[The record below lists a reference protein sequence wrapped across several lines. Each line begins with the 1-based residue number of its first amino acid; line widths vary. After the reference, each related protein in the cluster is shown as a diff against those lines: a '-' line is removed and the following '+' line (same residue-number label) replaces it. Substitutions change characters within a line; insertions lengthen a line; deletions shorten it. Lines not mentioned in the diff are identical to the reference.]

1 MATFY
6 KYKSREGEDQVDWRG
21 ITKGIS
27 DDLSRIQGEREQK
40 RVDIDN
46 AVLTTLETIA
56 DKPLGT
62 DAARNEI
69 TSDYAAQASAIALE
83 NQRLLKTGQMSLKQY
98 NSVTNTA
105 GSSTKKL
112 FNLTRQ
118 YQENYQRHMD
128 ALKPDKDGLIQGSG
142 LGALLRKQAEAL
154 GDPTNT
160 KYYMDPQSGSAYI
173 ARVLR
178 DGETAKEGANFRL
191 IDGEAYSLMDVST
204 AQNIITMDVNRYQA
218 EQVADRIA
226 KAAGI
231 VTEVV
236 MKEDVKTRT
245 DSFNRIF
252 QQDAD
257 GVIVR
262 DKDDNKVLS
271 EIGEA
276 VTSQIR
282 ASFASPM
289 DYASMLY
296 DTLNKPSIAKNDD
309 DDGYTNLL
317 TGKVYEGDVK
327 DAIIFITENSQ
338 QVPKL
343 TDAQEKQAQEGVL
356 DIIRSKMGI
365 TETVYDQ
372 RAEDR
377 KDQELNLRKRQ
388 VKDQETLARER
399 LKFRKDEKKKGQA
412 GEKSIAT
419 NMTKLFFGTE
429 EQADAA
435 ANFIRGLPGNSNL
448 RIQLDGDR
456 MILRR
461 TLEDGSVSE
470 DIVSKAGG
478 IANFIESSATLMNT
492 GITGIDEALTLS
504 GATKDADGNYL
515 PPSLIKINSA
525 STITP
530 RVSIT
535 DQIISV
541 INKDINSIAITEDQA
556 TDEETLRD
564 LISPLANKYGVTVS
578 EQAIGDE
585 IVLSLPGSDDDL
597 VIPLNKATP
606 TSIKE
611 ALKGF
616 IAGDINEKT
625 FVKYKSYLRP
635 NSSDDESVDPK
646 TEINTG
652 KY

>member
-83 NQRLLKTGQMSLKQY
+83 NQRLLKIQKMSLKQY

-105 GSSTKKL
+105 KSSTKKL

-142 LGALLRKQAEAL
+142 LGALLRKQAETL

-252 QQDAD
+252 QKDAD
-257 GVIVR
+257 GNILV
-262 DKDDNKVLS
+262 DKNDNKVLS

-296 DTLNKPSIAKNDD
+296 DTLNKPSIAGNDKK
-309 DDGYTNLL
+309 GYTNLL
-317 TGKVYEGDVK
+317 TGEKYKGDVK

-338 QVPKL
+338 QVPVL

-356 DIIRSKMGI
+356 NIIRSKMGI

-388 VKDQETLARER
+388 VKDQETRTTLQ
-399 LKFRKDEKKKGQA
+399 RKRDELRSAKPGNVIFADPNEAFETYIVADEK
-412 GEKSIAT
+412 
-419 NMTKLFFGTE
+419 
-429 EQADAA
+429 
-435 ANFIRGLPGNSNL
+435 
-448 RIQLDGDR
+448 
-456 MILRR
+456 
-461 TLEDGSVSE
+461 
-470 DIVSKAGG
+470 
-478 IANFIESSATLMNT
+478 
-492 GITGIDEALTLS
+492 
-504 GATKDADGNYL
+504 
-515 PPSLIKINSA
+515 LIK
-525 STITP
+525 
-530 RVSIT
+530 
-535 DQIISV
+535 
-541 INKDINSIAITEDQA
+541 
-556 TDEETLRD
+556 
-564 LISPLANKYGVTVS
+564 
-578 EQAIGDE
+578 
-585 IVLSLPGSDDDL
+585 
-597 VIPLNKATP
+597 
-606 TSIKE
+606 
-611 ALKGF
+611 
-616 IAGDINEKT
+616 
-625 FVKYKSYLRP
+625 
-635 NSSDDESVDPK
+635 DPK
-646 TEINTG
+646 TGVISGVNSDLFSDEENNTQDLIG
-652 KY
+652 TKPDATKQIIQPLIEKFGDLGFSFTLYNVEDAFQVVGPSGGEGIRIDYDEQPEDAIEEYQKLMTFIRSEFDDETILESKYSVIGYDRFGPGAVAVDASGIPVSTEVGVDYTKK

>member
-236 MKEDVKTRT
+236 MKDGVKTLT
-245 DSFNRIF
+245 NSFDRMYQIDDN
-252 QQDAD
+252 
-257 GVIVR
+257 
-262 DKDDNKVLS
+262 DNKVLS

-317 TGKVYEGDVK
+317 TGKIYEGDVK

-365 TETVYDQ
+365 TETAMREMGMNDAQ
-372 RAEDR
+372 KEAAR
-377 KDQELNLRKRQ
+377 
-388 VKDQETLARER
+388 LARER

-504 GATKDADGNYL
+504 GITKDADGNYL

-530 RVSIT
+530 RVSTT

-541 INKDINSIAITEDQA
+541 INKDIDSIAITEDQA

-564 LISPLANKYGVTVS
+564 LISPFANKYGVTVS
-578 EQAIGDE
+578 EQGAFVDE

-597 VIPLNKATP
+597 VIPLNEATP

>member
-1 MATFY
+1 MATYY

-128 ALKPDKDGLIQGSG
+128 ALKPDKDGFIQGSG
-142 LGALLRKQAEAL
+142 LGALMRKQAEAL

-173 ARVLR
+173 ARVR
-178 DGETAKEGANFRL
+178 KKGEATKEGANIRT
-191 IDGEAYSLMDVST
+191 IDGQTYSLMDVST

-236 MKEDVKTRT
+236 KEGDVKTRT

-257 GVIVR
+257 GNIRVD
-262 DKDDNKVLS
+262 DKGNKVLS

-296 DTLNKPSIAKNDD
+296 DTLNKPSIAKNDEG
-309 DDGYTNLL
+309 GYTNLL
-317 TGKVYEGDVK
+317 TGDKYDGDVK
-327 DAIIFITENSQ
+327 DAIIFKTENSQ
-338 QVPKL
+338 QVPVL
-343 TDAQEKQAQEGVL
+343 TEAQEKQAQEGVL
-356 DIIRSKMGI
+356 NIIRTKMGI
-365 TETVYDQ
+365 TETAM
-372 RAEDR
+372 R
-377 KDQELNLRKRQ
+377 
-388 VKDQETLARER
+388 ETGMDDAQKEAARLAREK
-399 LKFRKDEKKKGQA
+399 LKLEKNKLKDGKVTP
-412 GEKSIAT
+412 KSIAT
-419 NMTKLFFGTE
+419 NMTKLFFGTK

-478 IANFIESSATLMNT
+478 IENFIESSATLMKT
-492 GITGIDEALTLS
+492 GIRGIDEALTLS
-504 GATKDADGNYL
+504 GITTDADGNYL
-515 PPSLIKINSA
+515 PPSLVNINSA
-525 STITP
+525 SKITP
-530 RVSIT
+530 RVSTT

-564 LISPLANKYGVTVS
+564 LISPFANKSGVTVS
-578 EQAIGDE
+578 EQGAFVDE

-597 VIPLNKATP
+597 VIPLNEATP

-635 NSSDDESVDPK
+635 NSSDDDSGGAKDEV
-646 TEINTG
+646 NTG
-652 KY
+652 KYN

>member
-1 MATFY
+1 MATYY

-46 AVLTTLETIA
+46 AVLKTLETIA

-112 FNLTRQ
+112 FNLTKQ

-128 ALKPDKDGLIQGSG
+128 ALKPDKDGVIAASG
-142 LGALLRKQAEAL
+142 LSPLLRKQVEAL

-173 ARVLR
+173 ARLQKEGKKV
-178 DGETAKEGANFRL
+178 KEGANIRT
-191 IDGEAYSLMDVST
+191 IDGQAYSLMDVST

-236 MKEDVKTRT
+236 MEGDVKTRT

-252 QQDAD
+252 QTD
-257 GVIVR
+257 
-262 DKDDNKVLS
+262 DKGNKVLS

-296 DTLNKPSIAKNDD
+296 DTLNKPSIAGNDKE
-309 DDGYTNLL
+309 GYTNLL
-317 TGKVYEGDVK
+317 TGEKYKGDVK
-327 DAIIFITENSQ
+327 DAIIFKTENSQ
-338 QVPKL
+338 QVPVL

-356 DIIRSKMGI
+356 NIIRTKMGI
-365 TETVYDQ
+365 TETAM
-372 RAEDR
+372 R
-377 KDQELNLRKRQ
+377 
-388 VKDQETLARER
+388 ETGMNDAQKEAARLARER
-399 LKFRKDEKKKGQA
+399 LKLEKKKLKDGKVTP
-412 GEKSIAT
+412 KSIAT
-419 NMTKLFFGTE
+419 NMTKLFFGTK

-448 RIQLDGDR
+448 RIKLDGDR

-478 IANFIESSATLMNT
+478 IENFIESSATLMKT
-492 GITGIDEALTLS
+492 GIRGIDEALTLS
-504 GATKDADGNYL
+504 GITTDADGNYL
-515 PPSLIKINSA
+515 PPSLVNIDSA
-525 STITP
+525 SKITP
-530 RVSIT
+530 RVSTT

-541 INKDINSIAITEDQA
+541 INKDIDSIAITEDQA

-564 LISPLANKYGVTVS
+564 LISPFANKYGVTVS
-578 EQAIGDE
+578 EQGTFVDE

-597 VIPLNKATP
+597 VIPLNEATP

-625 FVKYKSYLRP
+625 FVKYKSYLRS
-635 NSSDDESVDPK
+635 NSSDDEPVDPK
-646 TEINTG
+646 AEVNTG
-652 KY
+652 KYN

>member
-83 NQRLLKTGQMSLKQY
+83 NQKLLKTGQMSLKQY

-236 MKEDVKTRT
+236 MEDGVKTLT
-245 DSFNRIF
+245 NSFNRMY
-252 QQDAD
+252 QTD
-257 GVIVR
+257 
-262 DKDDNKVLS
+262 DKGNKVLS

-296 DTLNKPSIAKNDD
+296 DTLNKPSIAGNDKK
-309 DDGYTNLL
+309 GYTNLL

-327 DAIIFITENSQ
+327 DAIIFKTENSQ
-338 QVPKL
+338 QVPVL
-343 TDAQEKQAQEGVL
+343 TEAQEKQAQEGVL
-356 DIIRSKMGI
+356 NIIRSKMGI
-365 TETVYDQ
+365 TETAMREMGMDEAQ
-372 RAEDR
+372 KEAAR
-377 KDQELNLRKRQ
+377 
-388 VKDQETLARER
+388 LARER

-585 IVLSLPGSDDDL
+585 IVLSLPGSDDKL
-597 VIPLNKATP
+597 VIPLNEATP

-635 NSSDDESVDPK
+635 NSSDDEPVDPK

>member
-1 MATFY
+1 MATYY

-46 AVLTTLETIA
+46 AVLKTLETIA

-112 FNLTRQ
+112 FNLTKQ

-128 ALKPDKDGLIQGSG
+128 ALKPDKDGVIAASG
-142 LGALLRKQAEAL
+142 LSPLLRKQVEAL

-173 ARVLR
+173 ARLQKEGKKV
-178 DGETAKEGANFRL
+178 KEGANIRT
-191 IDGEAYSLMDVST
+191 IDGQAYSLMDVST

-236 MKEDVKTRT
+236 MEGDVKTRT

-252 QQDAD
+252 QTD
-257 GVIVR
+257 
-262 DKDDNKVLS
+262 DKGNKVLS

-296 DTLNKPSIAKNDD
+296 DTLNKPSIAGNDKE
-309 DDGYTNLL
+309 GYTNLL
-317 TGKVYEGDVK
+317 TGEKYKGDVK
-327 DAIIFITENSQ
+327 DAIIFKTENSQ
-338 QVPKL
+338 QVPVL

-356 DIIRSKMGI
+356 NIIRTKMGI
-365 TETVYDQ
+365 TETAM
-372 RAEDR
+372 R
-377 KDQELNLRKRQ
+377 
-388 VKDQETLARER
+388 ETGMTDAQKEAARLARER
-399 LKFRKDEKKKGQA
+399 LKLEKKKLKDGKVTP
-412 GEKSIAT
+412 KSIAT
-419 NMTKLFFGTE
+419 NMTKLFFGTK

-478 IANFIESSATLMNT
+478 IENFIESSATLMKT
-492 GITGIDEALTLS
+492 GIRGIDEALTLS
-504 GATKDADGNYL
+504 GITTDADGNYL
-515 PPSLIKINSA
+515 PPSLVNIDSA
-525 STITP
+525 SKITP
-530 RVSIT
+530 RVSTT

-541 INKDINSIAITEDQA
+541 INKDIDSIAITEDQA

-564 LISPLANKYGVTVS
+564 LISPFANKYGVTVS
-578 EQAIGDE
+578 EQGTFVDE

-597 VIPLNKATP
+597 VIPLNEATP

-625 FVKYKSYLRP
+625 FVKYKSYLRS
-635 NSSDDESVDPK
+635 NSSDDEPVDPK
-646 TEINTG
+646 AEVNTG
-652 KY
+652 KYN

>member
-1 MATFY
+1 MATYY

-46 AVLTTLETIA
+46 AVLKTLETIA

-112 FNLTRQ
+112 FNLTKQ

-128 ALKPDKDGLIQGSG
+128 ALKPDKDGVIAASG
-142 LGALLRKQAEAL
+142 LSPLLRKQVEAL

-173 ARVLR
+173 ARLQKEGKKV
-178 DGETAKEGANFRL
+178 KEGANIRT
-191 IDGEAYSLMDVST
+191 IDGQAYSLMDVST

-236 MKEDVKTRT
+236 MEGDVKTRT

-252 QQDAD
+252 QTD
-257 GVIVR
+257 
-262 DKDDNKVLS
+262 DKGNKVLS

-296 DTLNKPSIAKNDD
+296 DTLNKPSIAGNDKE
-309 DDGYTNLL
+309 GYTNLL
-317 TGKVYEGDVK
+317 TGEKYKGDVK
-327 DAIIFITENSQ
+327 DAIIFKTENSQ
-338 QVPKL
+338 QVPVL

-356 DIIRSKMGI
+356 NIIRTKMGI
-365 TETVYDQ
+365 TETAM
-372 RAEDR
+372 R
-377 KDQELNLRKRQ
+377 
-388 VKDQETLARER
+388 ETGMNDAQKEAARLARER
-399 LKFRKDEKKKGQA
+399 LKLEKKKLKDGKVTP
-412 GEKSIAT
+412 KSIAT
-419 NMTKLFFGTE
+419 NMTKLFFGTK

-478 IANFIESSATLMNT
+478 IENFIESSATLMKT
-492 GITGIDEALTLS
+492 GIRGIDEALTLS
-504 GATKDADGNYL
+504 GITTDDDGNYL
-515 PPSLIKINSA
+515 PPSLVNINSA
-525 STITP
+525 SKITP
-530 RVSIT
+530 RVSTT

-541 INKDINSIAITEDQA
+541 INKDIDSIAITEDQA

-564 LISPLANKYGVTVS
+564 LISPFANKYGVTVS
-578 EQAIGDE
+578 EQGTFVDE

-597 VIPLNKATP
+597 VIPLNEATP

-625 FVKYKSYLRP
+625 FVKYKSYLRS
-635 NSSDDESVDPK
+635 NSSDDEPVDPK
-646 TEINTG
+646 AEVNTG
-652 KY
+652 KYN

>member
-83 NQRLLKTGQMSLKQY
+83 NQKLLKTGQMSLKQY

-236 MKEDVKTRT
+236 KEGDVKTRT

-257 GVIVR
+257 GNIRVD
-262 DKDDNKVLS
+262 DKGNKVLS

-296 DTLNKPSIAKNDD
+296 DTLNKPSIAKNDEG
-309 DDGYTNLL
+309 GYTNLL
-317 TGKVYEGDVK
+317 TGDKYDGDVK
-327 DAIIFITENSQ
+327 DAIIFKTENSQ
-338 QVPKL
+338 QVPVL
-343 TDAQEKQAQEGVL
+343 TEAQEKQAQEGVL
-356 DIIRSKMGI
+356 NIIRSKMGI
-365 TETVYDQ
+365 TETAMREMGMDEAQ
-372 RAEDR
+372 KEAAR
-377 KDQELNLRKRQ
+377 
-388 VKDQETLARER
+388 LARER

-585 IVLSLPGSDDDL
+585 IVLSLPGSDDKL
-597 VIPLNKATP
+597 VIPLNEATP

-635 NSSDDESVDPK
+635 NSSDDEPVDPK

>member
-236 MKEDVKTRT
+236 MKDGVKTLT
-245 DSFNRIF
+245 NSFDRMYQIDDN
-252 QQDAD
+252 
-257 GVIVR
+257 
-262 DKDDNKVLS
+262 DNKVLS

-317 TGKVYEGDVK
+317 TGKIYEGDVK

-365 TETVYDQ
+365 TETAMREMGMNDAQ
-372 RAEDR
+372 KEAAR
-377 KDQELNLRKRQ
+377 
-388 VKDQETLARER
+388 LARER

-504 GATKDADGNYL
+504 GITKDADGNYL

-530 RVSIT
+530 RVSTT

-541 INKDINSIAITEDQA
+541 INKDIDSIAITEDQA

-578 EQAIGDE
+578 EQGAFVDE

-597 VIPLNKATP
+597 VIPLNEATP

>member
-1 MATFY
+1 MATYY

-46 AVLTTLETIA
+46 AVLKTLETIA

-112 FNLTRQ
+112 FNLTKQ

-128 ALKPDKDGLIQGSG
+128 ALKPDKDGVIAASG
-142 LGALLRKQAEAL
+142 LSPLLRKQVEAL

-173 ARVLR
+173 ARLQKEGKKV
-178 DGETAKEGANFRL
+178 KEGANIRT
-191 IDGEAYSLMDVST
+191 IDGQAYSLMDVST

-236 MKEDVKTRT
+236 MEGDVKTRT

-252 QQDAD
+252 QTD
-257 GVIVR
+257 
-262 DKDDNKVLS
+262 DKGNKVLS

-296 DTLNKPSIAKNDD
+296 DTLNKPSIAGNDKE
-309 DDGYTNLL
+309 GYTNLL
-317 TGKVYEGDVK
+317 TGEKYKGDVK
-327 DAIIFITENSQ
+327 DAIIFKTENSQ
-338 QVPKL
+338 QVPVL

-356 DIIRSKMGI
+356 NIIRTKMGI
-365 TETVYDQ
+365 TETAMRETGMTDAQ
-372 RAEDR
+372 KEAARRAR
-377 KDQELNLRKRQ
+377 
-388 VKDQETLARER
+388 AR
-399 LKFRKDEKKKGQA
+399 LKLDKNKLKDGKVTP
-412 GEKSIAT
+412 KSIAT
-419 NMTKLFFGTE
+419 NMTKLFFGTK

-478 IANFIESSATLMNT
+478 IENFIESSATLMKT
-492 GITGIDEALTLS
+492 GIRGIDEALTLS
-504 GATKDADGNYL
+504 GITTDDDGNYL
-515 PPSLIKINSA
+515 PPSLVNINSA
-525 STITP
+525 SKITP
-530 RVSIT
+530 RVSTT

-541 INKDINSIAITEDQA
+541 INKDIDSIAITEDQA

-564 LISPLANKYGVTVS
+564 LISPFANKYGVTVS
-578 EQAIGDE
+578 EQGTFVDE

-597 VIPLNKATP
+597 VIPLNEATP

-625 FVKYKSYLRP
+625 FVKYKSYLRS
-635 NSSDDESVDPK
+635 NSSDDEPVDPK
-646 TEINTG
+646 AEVNTG
-652 KY
+652 KYN

>member
-236 MKEDVKTRT
+236 MKDGVKTLT
-245 DSFNRIF
+245 NSFDRMYQIDDN
-252 QQDAD
+252 
-257 GVIVR
+257 
-262 DKDDNKVLS
+262 DNKVLS

-317 TGKVYEGDVK
+317 TGKIYEGDVK

-365 TETVYDQ
+365 TETAMREMGMNDAQ
-372 RAEDR
+372 KEAAR
-377 KDQELNLRKRQ
+377 
-388 VKDQETLARER
+388 LARER

-504 GATKDADGNYL
+504 GITKDADGNYL
-515 PPSLIKINSA
+515 PPSLVNINSA

-530 RVSIT
+530 RVSTT

-541 INKDINSIAITEDQA
+541 INKDIDSIAITEDQA

-578 EQAIGDE
+578 EQGAFVDE

-597 VIPLNKATP
+597 VIPLNEATP

>member
-236 MKEDVKTRT
+236 MKDGVKTLT
-245 DSFNRIF
+245 NSFDRMYQIDDN
-252 QQDAD
+252 
-257 GVIVR
+257 
-262 DKDDNKVLS
+262 DNKVLS

-317 TGKVYEGDVK
+317 TGKIYEGDVK

-365 TETVYDQ
+365 TETAMREMGMNDAQ
-372 RAEDR
+372 KEAAR
-377 KDQELNLRKRQ
+377 
-388 VKDQETLARER
+388 LARER

-504 GATKDADGNYL
+504 GITTDDDGNYL

-530 RVSIT
+530 RVSTT

-541 INKDINSIAITEDQA
+541 INKDIDSIAITEDQA

-564 LISPLANKYGVTVS
+564 LISPFANKYGVTVS
-578 EQAIGDE
+578 ERGFGDE

-597 VIPLNKATP
+597 VIPLNEATP

>member
-1 MATFY
+1 MATYY

-173 ARVLR
+173 ARVR
-178 DGETAKEGANFRL
+178 KKGEATKEGANIRT
-191 IDGEAYSLMDVST
+191 IDGQAYSLMDVST

-236 MKEDVKTRT
+236 KEGDVKTRT

-257 GVIVR
+257 GNIRVD
-262 DKDDNKVLS
+262 DKGNKVLS

-296 DTLNKPSIAKNDD
+296 DTLNKPSIAKNDEG
-309 DDGYTNLL
+309 GYTNLL
-317 TGKVYEGDVK
+317 TGDKYDGDVK
-327 DAIIFITENSQ
+327 DAIIFKTENSQ
-338 QVPKL
+338 QVPVL
-343 TDAQEKQAQEGVL
+343 TEAQEKQAQEGVL
-356 DIIRSKMGI
+356 NIIRTKMGI
-365 TETVYDQ
+365 TETFYDE
-372 RAEDR
+372 RAQDR
-377 KDQELNLRKRQ
+377 KDEELKLKKRQ
-388 VKDQETLARER
+388 VTDQETRTR
-399 LKFRKDEKKKGQA
+399 LQKKRDDFRSAKPGNVIFADPNEAFETYIVADEKLIKDPNTGVISGVNSDLFSDEENNTQDTIGTKPD
-412 GEKSIAT
+412 AT
-419 NMTKLFFGTE
+419 NQIIKPLIEKFGDLGFSFTLNNLEDAFQVVGPSGGEGIRIDYDEQPGDAIEEYQRLMT
-429 EQADAA
+429 
-435 ANFIRGLPGNSNL
+435 FIRGEF
-448 RIQLDGDR
+448 DDE
-456 MILRR
+456 
-461 TLEDGSVSE
+461 TVLE
-470 DIVSKAGG
+470 SK
-478 IANFIESSATLMNT
+478 
-492 GITGIDEALTLS
+492 
-504 GATKDADGNYL
+504 Y
-515 PPSLIKINSA
+515 
-525 STITP
+525 
-530 RVSIT
+530 
-535 DQIISV
+535 SV
-541 INKDINSIAITEDQA
+541 IGYDRFGPGAVEVNASGVPIRNGV
-556 TDEETLRD
+556 
-564 LISPLANKYGVTVS
+564 NYG
-578 EQAIGDE
+578 D
-585 IVLSLPGSDDDL
+585 
-597 VIPLNKATP
+597 K
-606 TSIKE
+606 
-611 ALKGF
+611 
-616 IAGDINEKT
+616 
-625 FVKYKSYLRP
+625 
-635 NSSDDESVDPK
+635 
-646 TEINTG
+646 
-652 KY
+652 

>member
-83 NQRLLKTGQMSLKQY
+83 NQKLLKTGQMSLKQY

-236 MKEDVKTRT
+236 KEGDVKTRT

-262 DKDDNKVLS
+262 DKDDKKILS

-296 DTLNKPSIAKNDD
+296 DTLNKPSIAKNDEG
-309 DDGYTNLL
+309 GYTNLL
-317 TGKVYEGDVK
+317 TGDKYDGDVK
-327 DAIIFITENSQ
+327 DAIIFKTENSQ
-338 QVPKL
+338 QVPVL
-343 TDAQEKQAQEGVL
+343 TEAQEKQAQEGVL
-356 DIIRSKMGI
+356 NIIRTKMGI
-365 TETVYDQ
+365 TETFYDE
-372 RAEDR
+372 RAQDR
-377 KDQELNLRKRQ
+377 KDEELKLKKRQ
-388 VKDQETLARER
+388 VTDQETRTR
-399 LKFRKDEKKKGQA
+399 LQKKRDDFRSAKPGNVIFADPNEAFETYIVADEKLIKDPNTGVISGVNSDLFSDEENNTQDTIGTKPD
-412 GEKSIAT
+412 AT
-419 NMTKLFFGTE
+419 NQIIKPLIEKFGDLGFSFTLNNLEDAFQVVGPSGGEGIRIDYDEQPGDAIEEYQRLMT
-429 EQADAA
+429 
-435 ANFIRGLPGNSNL
+435 FIRGEF
-448 RIQLDGDR
+448 DDE
-456 MILRR
+456 
-461 TLEDGSVSE
+461 TVLE
-470 DIVSKAGG
+470 SK
-478 IANFIESSATLMNT
+478 
-492 GITGIDEALTLS
+492 
-504 GATKDADGNYL
+504 Y
-515 PPSLIKINSA
+515 
-525 STITP
+525 
-530 RVSIT
+530 
-535 DQIISV
+535 SV
-541 INKDINSIAITEDQA
+541 IGYDRFGPGAVEVNASGVPIRNGV
-556 TDEETLRD
+556 
-564 LISPLANKYGVTVS
+564 NYG
-578 EQAIGDE
+578 D
-585 IVLSLPGSDDDL
+585 
-597 VIPLNKATP
+597 K
-606 TSIKE
+606 
-611 ALKGF
+611 
-616 IAGDINEKT
+616 
-625 FVKYKSYLRP
+625 
-635 NSSDDESVDPK
+635 
-646 TEINTG
+646 
-652 KY
+652 

>member
-83 NQRLLKTGQMSLKQY
+83 NQKLLKTGQMSLKQY

-236 MKEDVKTRT
+236 MKDGVKTLT
-245 DSFNRIF
+245 NSFDRMYQI
-252 QQDAD
+252 D
-257 GVIVR
+257 
-262 DKDDNKVLS
+262 DKGNKVLS

-309 DDGYTNLL
+309 GGYNDLL

-327 DAIIFITENSQ
+327 DAIIFKTENSQ
-338 QVPKL
+338 QVPVL
-343 TDAQEKQAQEGVL
+343 TEAQEKQAQEGVL
-356 DIIRSKMGI
+356 NIIRSKMGI
-365 TETVYDQ
+365 TETAMREMGMDEAQ
-372 RAEDR
+372 KEAAR
-377 KDQELNLRKRQ
+377 
-388 VKDQETLARER
+388 LARER

-585 IVLSLPGSDDDL
+585 IVLSLPGSDDKL
-597 VIPLNKATP
+597 VIPLNEATP

-635 NSSDDESVDPK
+635 NSSDDEPVDPK

>member
-83 NQRLLKTGQMSLKQY
+83 NQKLLKTGQMSLKQY

-236 MKEDVKTRT
+236 MKDGVKTLT
-245 DSFNRIF
+245 NSFDRMYQI
-252 QQDAD
+252 D
-257 GVIVR
+257 
-262 DKDDNKVLS
+262 DKGNKVLS

-296 DTLNKPSIAKNDD
+296 DTLNKPSIAGNDKK
-309 DDGYTNLL
+309 GYTNLL
-317 TGKVYEGDVK
+317 TGEKYKGDVK
-327 DAIIFITENSQ
+327 DAIIFKTENSQ
-338 QVPKL
+338 QVPVL
-343 TDAQEKQAQEGVL
+343 TEAQEKQAQEGVL
-356 DIIRSKMGI
+356 NIIRSKMGI
-365 TETVYDQ
+365 TETAMREMGMDEAQ
-372 RAEDR
+372 KEAAR
-377 KDQELNLRKRQ
+377 
-388 VKDQETLARER
+388 LARER

-597 VIPLNKATP
+597 VIPLNEATP

-635 NSSDDESVDPK
+635 NSSDDEPVDPK